1 MDTECSYYT
10 FEEVFAPSSLIF
22 SHRFVPFPSSGF
34 STPRSAPSPRS
45 PLETWPRQRRVTHA
59 ADPKKEVA
67 MAPTKVA
74 QKLRRLAERK
84 GKAEDQYELGCLL
97 YYGEEGMK

>member
-1 MDTECSYYT
+1 
-10 FEEVFAPSSLIF
+10 
-22 SHRFVPFPSSGF
+22 
-34 STPRSAPSPRS
+34 
-45 PLETWPRQRRVTHA
+45 VTHA

>member
-1 MDTECSYYT
+1 MS
-10 FEEVFAPSSLIF
+10 
-22 SHRFVPFPSSGF
+22 
-34 STPRSAPSPRS
+34 
-45 PLETWPRQRRVTHA
+45 RRGESVR
-59 ADPKKEVA
+59 EWVA